1 MISYPGKWSSYPPH
15 HHPQPEVYHYRYLPE
30 QGFSFAG
37 LGDDVV
43 KVHHGDT
50 VLILN
55 DATHPQVVAPGYAMF
70 LIWVIRHLDDN
81 PYDKPTFEPEHLW
94 VQDPDN
100 QKNFWPAEE

>member
-1 MISYPGKWSSYPPH
+1 M
-15 HHPQPEVYHYRYLPE
+15 QVY
-30 QGFSFAG
+30 GNNA
-37 LGDDVV
+37 V
-43 KVHHGDT
+43 KVHHGNT

-94 VQDPDN
+94 FKILIIRRD
-100 QKNFWPAEE
+100 FSPAKIGKFFFIENLNAE